1 MPDLPTDSLTFLFS
15 DIEGSTRLV
24 AELGD
29 AYQAL
34 HADHGRLLRAAWTTF
49 GGQEVGTEGD
59 SFFVVFAS
67 APLALRAAAAAHRAL
82 ASHAW
87 PPGAEVRVRIG
98 VHTGQ
103 AILVGG
109 DYLGLDVNRA
119 ARVCA
124 AGHGGQTLVSQAA
137 HDAAAGALP
146 PDLALRDL
154 GRHRLKDVGVMRLW
168 QLDVPG
174 LPATFARL
182 RALDEHPSN
191 VPAGL
196 PELLGRT
203 TEVAEATA
211 LVRVQPV
218 VTLTGPGGIGK
229 SRIAIRV
236 AADAVAAFPDGVSY
250 VDAASLDA
258 ADRVADRLL
267 EVIELDPDP
276 GLAPRDA
283 LIRLLGGRSLLLLLD
298 NADRVAGLARLVGDI
313 VRACAGVRVLAT
325 SRSPL
330 RIGAE
335 RELLIGPL
343 EPAPAMSLFLA
354 RAREI
359 QPAFELSGADAAVVA
374 DICARLDGLPLAI
387 ELAAA
392 RTRVL
397 PVAALRDR
405 LARRLPLLAGG
416 ARDAPDR
423 QQTMRATI
431 AWSYDLLD
439 ERERALL
446 DRLAVFEGPFELAAA
461 EAMASGDD
469 DPLAVLQS
477 LVERSLVARVRD
489 DADEAEPLFRLLGTI
504 REFALEMLDGG
515 GGAED
520 ARDRHL
526 RHWLGFVRTEHDRS
540 DLDDV
545 AVEARIERHEAD
557 YAAALERALPASGE
571 PAIAPRARLGLALA
585 AALGRHWWLHGHVRD
600 GAAWLE
606 RALAATATSGTERP
620 ELAEAMYWAGVLH
633 EGAGDDERAR
643 QRLEQALERYEA
655 AGDRLRQ
662 ARVLN
667 SLAIVARSSDA
678 LDTAESLLARALAI
692 RREVADERGLATTL
706 NNLGIVEI
714 DRGRFGAALEILSE
728 AVALDRA
735 AGSRTGAAYSRLAYG
750 SALHGVGR
758 VEEAA
763 EAIRSSLETFAE
775 LRDAEGV
782 ADAIDELA
790 EIEAGTD
797 APETAVRLFLTASA
811 LRNHAGVRVR
821 AVDRRRREPVVE
833 ATRRRVAPAMLA
845 RLTAESSAADLD
857 AAVAVARAVGLVSM

>member
-24 AELGD
+24 TELGD

-124 AGHGGQTLVSQAA
+124 AGHGGQTLVSEAA

-196 PELLGRT
+196 PELLGRA

-236 AADAVAAFPDGVSY
+236 AADAVTAFADGVSY

-267 EVIELDPDP
+267 EVMELDPDP

-283 LIRLLGGRSLLLLLD
+283 LVRLLGGRSVLLLLD

-359 QPAFELSGADAAVVA
+359 LPAFDLSDADAAIVA

-461 EAMASGDD
+461 EAMGTADD
-469 DPLAVLQS
+469 DTLAVLQS
-477 LVERSLVARVRD
+477 LVERSLVARVHD
-489 DADEAEPLFRLLGTI
+489 DADGAEPRFRLLGTI
-504 REFALEMLDGG
+504 REFALEMLEAGG
-515 GGAED
+515 AAED

-526 RHWLGFVRTEHDRS
+526 RHWLDFVRTEHDRS
-540 DLDDV
+540 DLDDI
-545 AVEARIERHEAD
+545 AIEARIERHEAD
-557 YAAALERALPASGE
+557 YAAALERALPVPGE

-606 RALAATATSGTERP
+606 RALAATSGSEGP
-620 ELAEAMYWAGVLH
+620 ELAAAMYWAGVLH

-643 QRLEQALERYEA
+643 RRLEQALERYEA
-655 AGDRLRQ
+655 AGDRLQQ

-678 LDTAESLLARALAI
+678 LDTAESLLARSLAI
-692 RREVADERGLATTL
+692 RREVSDQRGLATTL

-714 DRGRFGAALEILSE
+714 DRGRFDAALEILSE

-735 AGSRTGAAYSRLAYG
+735 AGSRTGAAYSLLAYG

-758 VEEAA
+758 AEEAA
-763 EAIRSSLETFAE
+763 AAIGSSLETFAE

-790 EIEAGTD
+790 EIAAGTG
-797 APETAVRLFLTASA
+797 APETAMRLFLTAGA
-811 LRNHAGVRVR
+811 LRDHAGVRVR

-833 ATRRRVAPAMLA
+833 ATRRLVAPATLA
-845 RLTAESSAADLD
+845 RLTAESSVADLD
-857 AAVAVARAVGLVSM
+857 AAVALARSVALVSM